1 MIQHLASLPILLPM
15 LTAVILLLPPCGK
28 SVKIRRLV
36 SIVMAIATFA
46 ISVFLLVHIN
56 N

>member
-28 SVKIRRLV
+28 SVKIIWEMILQYMGKGKQIYGKCV
-36 SIVMAIATFA
+36 I
-46 ISVFLLVHIN
+46 
-56 N
+56 